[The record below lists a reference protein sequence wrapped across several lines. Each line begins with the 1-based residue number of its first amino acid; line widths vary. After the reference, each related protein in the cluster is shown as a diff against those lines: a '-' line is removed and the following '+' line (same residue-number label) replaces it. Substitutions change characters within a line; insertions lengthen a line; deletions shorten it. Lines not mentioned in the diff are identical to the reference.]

1 VKLRVY
7 PAKFAGAIVKLIP
20 DMKKNSPT
28 LTVKV
33 PLSLAN
39 TFYFLTSF
47 SVENKLG
54 AFEPLTPGAP
64 IDSSAPRLTR

>member
-1 VKLRVY
+1 MKLRVY

-33 PLSLAN
+33 PCLLLIH
-39 TFYFLTSF
+39 FIF
-47 SVENKLG
+47 
-54 AFEPLTPGAP
+54 
-64 IDSSAPRLTR
+64 